1 MRRTSITL
9 AATVATLAFAAP
21 AHALTAT
28 TKSPVNVTETSGT
41 MRGVVDPGLL
51 SVAPS
56 FYFEY
61 GRTQAYGSKTP
72 AISFSLQT
80 VAKVKLVGVPS
91 STTIHYRIVATG
103 LLSTARGA
111 DMSFTTLDPPPPPP
125 PPTDGSS
132 GSGDGSGDSGSGSGD
147 SGSGSSGD
155 GSGTSGSG
163 DSGSGSGSG
172 DSGSGSS
179 SGSTSGSDSGS
190 NSGSGVQGGNDQGST
205 DQGGSDGSG
214 SSDPGSGDSGSSQI
228 PVVVEP
234 EHSDAPVLGSTVGA
248 APQDGS
254 IEVKTPGTDEYAP
267 LPDGASI
274 PVGSTIDARNGSVK
288 VVTAVGDK
296 GAVQTAT
303 FKGAVFQ
310 VKQSR
315 KSAGLT
321 DIYLRGGD
329 FSVCKA
335 QSGLPAGVRSLAKK
349 KKRHAVRKLWG
360 HDHHGRFRTHGRGAI
375 ATVRGTTW
383 VVADHCDGTR
393 TSVLSGSVSVRDKR
407 RHKTVLV
414 HAGHSYFAR
423 TRR

>member
-1 MRRTSITL
+1 M
-9 AATVATLAFAAP
+9 P
-21 AHALTAT
+21 
-28 TKSPVNVTETSGT
+28 
-41 MRGVVDPGLL
+41 
-51 SVAPS
+51 
-56 FYFEY
+56 
-61 GRTQAYGSKTP
+61 
-72 AISFSLQT
+72 T

-125 PPTDGSS
+125 PPTDAGSGDSGS
-132 GSGDGSGDSGSGSGD
+132 GSGDQGSGSGDQGSGSGDTGSGSSTGSGDSGSGTGSGDSGSGSGD
-147 SGSGSSGD
+147 SGSGQ
-155 GSGTSGSG
+155 G
-163 DSGSGSGSG
+163 DSG
-172 DSGSGSS
+172 
-179 SGSTSGSDSGS
+179 
-190 NSGSGVQGGNDQGST
+190 
-205 DQGGSDGSG
+205 QGGSGGD
-214 SSDPGSGDSGSSQI
+214 SSSNPGSGDPVAVQI

-234 EHSDAPVLGSTVGA
+234 GDSDKPVLGSTVGA

-254 IEVKTPGTDEYAP
+254 IEVKTPGTDDYAP

-310 VKQSR
+310 VKQSQ

-329 FSVCKA
+329 FSACTA
-335 QSGLPAGVRSLAKK
+335 GSGLPAGVHSLAKK
-349 KKRHAVRKLWG
+349 KKGRAIRKLWG

-423 TRR
+423 TQR